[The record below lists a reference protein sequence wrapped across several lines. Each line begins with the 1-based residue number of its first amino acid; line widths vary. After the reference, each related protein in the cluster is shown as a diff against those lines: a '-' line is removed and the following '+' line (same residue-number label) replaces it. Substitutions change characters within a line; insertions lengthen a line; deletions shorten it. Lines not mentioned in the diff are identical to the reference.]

1 MLALVASVVL
11 AATPLYTPGEPEQ
24 DRFKALFKQGEQL
37 YKDGLH
43 AGDPKE
49 AAQLY
54 GAAIYNFLRADEIRT
69 TPEVA
74 YDLAK
79 AYEKIGSAAFSTYYY
94 RLYLKRAP
102 NASDSLDVAE
112 RVGNALNKNEQEGRG
127 FLEVTSFGA
136 TDITIGAQRYPEGP
150 VAIFLPP
157 GDYELTAHFP
167 AGVKKTAIS
176 IRTGKTTSLVFE
188 PEPAP
193 LLSSTEGAP
202 DEALNVETSHKVR
215 PLRVTSYAVAG
226 LGLAAVA
233 AGCILGAMSASDAS
247 QLNNHTLRVSD
258 AQALANSA
266 NTKGAGANIA
276 WGAGGVLIGT
286 GVVMWIVS
294 REPAGPAGAGEP
306 ESQP

>member
-1 MLALVASVVL
+1 MLALVASAAL
-11 AATPLYTPGEPEQ
+11 AATPLFTPGEAEQ
-24 DRFKALFKQGEQL
+24 DRFKTLFKQGEQL
-37 YKDGLH
+37 YKDGIH
-43 AGDPKE
+43 ASDPKE

-79 AYEKIGSAAFSTYYY
+79 AYEKIGGGAFSTYYY

-102 NASDSLDVAE
+102 NASDSLDIAE
-112 RVGNALNKNEQEGRG
+112 RVGNALSKNEQDGRG
-127 FLEVTSFGA
+127 FLEVSSFGA
-136 TDITIGAQRYPEGP
+136 TDLTVNNQRYPEGP

-157 GDYELTAHFP
+157 GEYELTAHFP
-167 AGVKKTAIS
+167 SGLKRTSVS
-176 IRTGKTTSLVFE
+176 IRTGKTTSVVFE

-193 LLSSTEGAP
+193 LLSSAEGAP
-202 DEALNVETSHKVR
+202 DEALNVEGSHKVR
-215 PLRVTSYAVAG
+215 PLRITSYAMVG

-233 AGCILGAMSASDAS
+233 TGCVLGAMSASDAS
-247 QLNNHTLRVSD
+247 GLNNHNQRVSQ

-266 NTKGAGANIA
+266 NAKGAGANIA
-276 WGAGGVLIGT
+276 WGAGGVLIGS

-294 REPAGPAGAGEP
+294 REPAEP
-306 ESQP
+306 ESP